1 MDTNKQLLTVDD
13 LFRMQGRRKGWSP
26 SDMEYEQAV
35 KTVEALNKEKLS
47 SMMQPT
53 PTTAVSGGSFTN
65 AEGRVTDYIVKP
77 KGVDVQILEPRLLT
91 TPKGTYT
98 MKSPTNAV
106 PVMLP
111 DGSIAQN
118 YTSQPLMGED
128 EAALGTY
135 SPGQTA
141 APAQTPA
148 PTPAPAPSASPSAAQ
163 QAPQQAQ
170 FVRVVSPG
178 GKTGIIPSNQA
189 DQALKQGFQL
199 AP

>member
-1 MDTNKQLLTVDD
+1 MDFRTFARTVLGRQPGMMVGRDISETEHEADKKAYDYYVKKGLDQAMSPEQLT
-13 LFRMQGRRKGWSP
+13 S
-26 SDMEYEQAV
+26 
-35 KTVEALNKEKLS
+35 
-47 SMMQPT
+47 
-53 PTTAVSGGSFTN
+53 VSGGSFTN
-65 AEGRVTDYIVKP
+65 AEGRVTDYLVKP
-77 KGVDVQILEPRLLT
+77 KGVDVQVLEPRMLT

-98 MKSPTNAV
+98 MQSPTNAV

-118 YTSQPLMGED
+118 YTSQTLLGED

-148 PTPAPAPSASPSAAQ
+148 PTPMPSTAPSPTPNQ

-170 FVRVVSPG
+170 FVRVVSPD
-178 GKTGIIPSNQA
+178 GKTGIIPAGQV
-189 DQALKQGFQL
+189 DQAIKQGFRL